1 MEDIKLTQ
9 YSKGSG
15 CGCKI
20 SPATLKEI
28 LETSCED
35 LPVDPRL
42 WVGNES
48 HDDAAVMQWDGDEGL
63 ISTTDFFMPMVDD
76 PYAFGKIAA
85 ANALSDVYAM
95 GGSPMMA
102 LAILGWPIDRLP
114 TAHARQVMEGARLV
128 CRLAGVPLAGGH
140 SIESAEPIFGLAV
153 SGRVHQTHLKRNNTA
168 KEGDF
173 LYLTKP
179 LGAGIISAAVKRGQL
194 DDPSHLDVAIAY
206 MSTLNKIGEAFGKME
221 GVHAMTDVTGF
232 GLAGHL
238 LEVCEGS
245 GLSAEL
251 SIETVPVY
259 PFLNAYIARH
269 IYPDMTMKNYSYYAS
284 RISTLSLPQL
294 MLLCDPQTS
303 GGILISV
310 AEGAKAEVEACM
322 NDFGLGAF
330 AHPIGRITARS
341 EKVIHVS

>member
-28 LETSCED
+28 LQTSDD

-48 HDDAAVMQWDGDEGL
+48 HDDAAVLQWSGEEGL
-63 ISTTDFFMPMVDD
+63 IATTDFFMPMVDD
-76 PYAFGKIAA
+76 PTAFGKIAA

-95 GGSPMMA
+95 GGSPLMA
-102 LAILGWPIDRLP
+102 LAILGWPVDRLP
-114 TAHARQVMEGARLV
+114 TSHARQVLEGARFV

-153 SGRVHQTHLKRNNTA
+153 SGRVHRTHLKRNNTA

-206 MSTLNKIGEAFGKME
+206 MSSLNKIGEAFGKMN

-259 PFLNAYIARH
+259 PFLNSYIARH

-284 RISTLSLPQL
+284 HISTLGLPQL

-322 NDFGLGAF
+322 HDFGLGAF
-330 AHPIGRITARS
+330 ARPIGRMTTRS

>member
-1 MEDIKLTQ
+1 MEDIKLTH

-28 LETSCED
+28 LQTSDD

-48 HDDAAVMQWDGDEGL
+48 HDDAAVLQWSGEEGL
-63 ISTTDFFMPMVDD
+63 IATTDFFMPMVDD
-76 PYAFGKIAA
+76 PTAFGKIAA

-95 GGSPMMA
+95 GGSPLMA
-102 LAILGWPIDRLP
+102 LAILGWPVDRLP
-114 TAHARQVMEGARLV
+114 TSHARQVLEGARFV

-153 SGRVHQTHLKRNNTA
+153 SGRVDRKHLKRNNTA

-179 LGAGIISAAVKRGQL
+179 LGAGIISAAFKRGQL

-206 MSTLNKIGEAFGKME
+206 MSSLNKIGEAFGRMD

-259 PFLNAYIARH
+259 PFLNSYIARH

-310 AEGAKAEVEACM
+310 AEEAKAEVEACM
-322 NDFGLGAF
+322 HDFGLGAF
-330 AHPIGRITARS
+330 ARPIGRMTALS
-341 EKVIHVS
+341 EKVIQVS

>member
-1 MEDIKLTQ
+1 MEDIKLTH

-28 LETSCED
+28 LQTCD
-35 LPVDPRL
+35 DFPVDPRL

-48 HDDAAVMQWDGDEGL
+48 HDDAAVLQWSGEEGL
-63 ISTTDFFMPMVDD
+63 IATTDFFMPMVDD
-76 PYAFGKIAA
+76 PTAFGKIAA

-102 LAILGWPIDRLP
+102 LAILGWPVDRLP
-114 TAHARQVMEGARLV
+114 TSHARQVLEGARFV

-153 SGRVHQTHLKRNNTA
+153 SGRVHRTHLKRNNTA

-206 MSTLNKIGEAFGKME
+206 MSALNKIGEAFGKME

-259 PFLNAYIARH
+259 PFLNSYIARH

-310 AEGAKAEVEACM
+310 ADEAKAAVEACM
-322 NDFGLGAF
+322 SDFGLGSF
-330 AHPIGRITARS
+330 AHPIGRMTMRT
-341 EKVIHVS
+341 EKIIHVS

>member
-1 MEDIKLTQ
+1 MEEFKLTQ

-28 LETSCED
+28 LQTCDE
-35 LPVDPRL
+35 LPSDPRL

-48 HDDAAVMQWDGDEGL
+48 HDDAAVLQWSGEEGL
-63 ISTTDFFMPMVDD
+63 IATTDFFMPMVDD
-76 PYAFGKIAA
+76 PFSFGKIAA

-95 GGSPMMA
+95 GGTPLMA
-102 LAILGWPIDRLP
+102 LAILGWPIDRIP
-114 TAHARQVMEGARLV
+114 VSQAQQVMEGARLV
-128 CRLAGVPLAGGH
+128 CRMAGVPLAGGH

-153 SGRVHQTHLKRNNTA
+153 SGRILRQHLKRNNTA
-168 KEGDF
+168 KAGDL

-179 LGAGIISAAVKRGQL
+179 LGAGIISAALKRGQL
-194 DDPSHLDVAIAY
+194 DDTSHLDTLISY
-206 MSTLNKIGEAFGKME
+206 MSALNKIGESFGKMS

-238 LEVCEGS
+238 LEMCEGS
-245 GLSAEL
+245 GLSAE
-251 SIETVPVY
+251 IHVRDIPVY
-259 PFLNAYIARH
+259 PFLNSYIGRH
-269 IYPDMTMKNYSYYAS
+269 IYPDMTMKNYSHYAS
-284 RISTLSLPQL
+284 KISNLSLPQL

-310 AEGAKAEVEACM
+310 SAESKSMVEAAM
-322 NDFGLGAF
+322 QDFGLGAF
-330 AHPIGRITARS
+330 ARPIGTMTAS
-341 EKVIHVS
+341 SDKLIQVYE

>member
-1 MEDIKLTQ
+1 
-9 YSKGSG
+9 
-15 CGCKI
+15 
-20 SPATLKEI
+20 
-28 LETSCED
+28 
-35 LPVDPRL
+35 
-42 WVGNES
+42 
-48 HDDAAVMQWDGDEGL
+48 
-63 ISTTDFFMPMVDD
+63 
-76 PYAFGKIAA
+76 
-85 ANALSDVYAM
+85 
-95 GGSPMMA
+95 MMA
-102 LAILGWPIDRLP
+102 LAILGWPVDRLP
-114 TAHARQVMEGARLV
+114 TSHARQVLEGARFV

-153 SGRVHQTHLKRNNTA
+153 SGRVDRKHLKRNNTA

-194 DDPSHLDVAIAY
+194 DDQSHLDVAIAY
-206 MSTLNKIGEAFGKME
+206 MSSLNKIGEAFGKMD

-259 PFLNAYIARH
+259 PFLNSYIARH

-284 RISTLSLPQL
+284 RISALSLPQL

-330 AHPIGRITARS
+330 ARPIGRMTALS

>member
-28 LETSCED
+28 LHTSDD

-48 HDDAAVMQWDGDEGL
+48 HDDAAVLQWSGEEGL
-63 ISTTDFFMPMVDD
+63 IATTDFFMPMVDD
-76 PYAFGKIAA
+76 PTAFGKIAA

-95 GGSPMMA
+95 GGSPMMT
-102 LAILGWPIDRLP
+102 LAILGWPVDRLP
-114 TAHARQVMEGARLV
+114 TSHARQVLEGARFV

-153 SGRVHQTHLKRNNTA
+153 SGRVHRTHLKRNNTA

-194 DDPSHLDVAIAY
+194 DDPSHLEVAIAY
-206 MSTLNKIGEAFGKME
+206 MSSLNKIGEAFGKMN

-259 PFLNAYIARH
+259 PFLNSYIARH

-322 NDFGLGAF
+322 HDFGLGAF
-330 AHPIGRITARS
+330 ARPIGRITTRS

>member
-1 MEDIKLTQ
+1 LEDIKLTQ

-28 LETSCED
+28 LETSCEE

-102 LAILGWPIDRLP
+102 LAILGWPIDKLP
-114 TAHARQVMEGARLV
+114 TAQARQVMEGARMV

-153 SGRVHQTHLKRNNTA
+153 SGRVHRDALKRNNTA
-168 KEGDF
+168 QAGDA
-173 LYLTKP
+173 LYITKP
-179 LGAGIISAAVKRGQL
+179 LGAGIVSAAVKRGQL
-194 DDPSHLDVAIAY
+194 DDPTHMEVMISY
-206 MSTLNKIGEAFGKME
+206 MSTLNKIGEAFGKIQ

-238 LEVCEGS
+238 LEICEGS
-245 GLSAEL
+245 GLGAE
-251 SIETVPVY
+251 IQVDHIPVY
-259 PFLNAYIARH
+259 PFLNGYIARH
-269 IYPDMTMKNYSYYAS
+269 IYPDMTMKNYSHYAS
-284 RISTLSLPQL
+284 KLSTLSLPQL

-303 GGILISV
+303 GGILVSV
-310 AEGAKAEVEACM
+310 APDAQQEVEACM
-322 NDFGLGAF
+322 NDFGVGAF
-330 AHPIGRITARS
+330 AHPIGTITLRG
-341 EKVIHVS
+341 EKVIQVK